1 MLVCNVIYSVESG
14 PYIKLLN
21 IYGTDFSPLLQENK
35 SVPIPCPTGAKWRY
49 ESLSLLQCVLAIN
62 KHAYLYD
69 IVIKRAYFYIVYKI
83 KFNPLNID
91 FFLDK
96 RMFFAI
102 FIFIVPFYCWKRK
115 IIFEKLYDLNA
126 RNNRRH

>member
-1 MLVCNVIYSVESG
+1 VCNVIYSVESE

-21 IYGTDFSPLLQENK
+21 ICGTDFSPLLQENK

-49 ESLSLLQCVLAIN
+49 EILSLIQFVLAIN
-62 KHAYLYD
+62 KHNCFYD

-83 KFNPLNID
+83 KFNTLNID

-96 RMFFAI
+96 RIFLAI
-102 FIFIVPFYCWKRK
+102 
-115 IIFEKLYDLNA
+115 
-126 RNNRRH
+126 